1 MLACVYAK
9 MPFLLLDQF
18 EFPFYGATYG
28 AIIRRVI
35 LGDIT
40 TNLAYVIIGLT
51 IGQHVVHCLFVKPGM
66 TVFNV
71 LGMGKSL

>member
-1 MLACVYAK
+1 
-9 MPFLLLDQF
+9 MPFLLLDRF
-18 EFPFYGATYG
+18 EFLFYGATYR

-51 IGQHVVHCLFVKPGM
+51 IGQHIVHCLFVKLGM
-66 TVFNV
+66 TGFDV